1 MYIFAYLGMQQIVII
16 LVLVLLIF
24 GPQKVPEIGRQIGG
38 ALRDLKKMSNDV
50 QQAFDLDE
58 HLSYDRYE
66 PPTYEY
72 HPPIETTH
80 TPLDQY
86 GLPAAEE
93 HPALEGHVATLE
105 EHVTTEE
112 TTAVVSDV
120 VTDEVG
126 ETPKTE
132 ASAAETHSA

>member
-38 ALRDLKKMSNDV
+38 ALRDLKKMSNEV

-86 GLPAAEE
+86 GLPVAEE
-93 HPALEGHVATLE
+93 HPALEGHVATE
-105 EHVTTEE
+105 ETHVTTEE
-112 TTAVVSDV
+112 TAVVASDV
-120 VTDEVG
+120 VTEKAV
-126 ETPKTE
+126 EAPKTE
-132 ASAAETHSA
+132 VSAAETHSA